1 LVLKYERL
9 PLEELNKLEEEF
21 VKFLVVN
28 GITSDDWLSIKE
40 NEPLNADKIVDQ
52 FSDVVWEGVLR
63 KVSYLDKIEQDVSY
77 FFKCNKEEIELV
89 RILSNE
95 AKPVKQNANK
105 RYTKQR
111 EVELFEMISS
121 GCVISQGENFE
132 KLI

>member
-1 LVLKYERL
+1 MVLKYERL

>member
-1 LVLKYERL
+1 LKYERL

>member
-1 LVLKYERL
+1 MKYERL